1 MAEKTRKNQS
11 LLNGALILS
20 LATLVVK
27 VIGVIYKIPL
37 SNMIG
42 TVGRG
47 YFDSAYNLYV
57 PIYTVSMAG
66 LPVAISN
73 MVSKAMAKGLFRDV
87 KIIRKVAQRLFL
99 IVGVLGT
106 LAMFILAY
114 PYALSAKNMDVLPA
128 VFVITPAIFFCCLMS
143 S

>member
-11 LLNGALILS
+11 LLNGALVLS

-73 MVSKAMAKGLFRDV
+73 IVSKAMAMGNFRDV
-87 KIIRKVAQRLFL
+87 KIVCDN
-99 IVGVLGT
+99 VGCNKMLR
-106 LAMFILAY
+106 
-114 PYALSAKNMDVLPA
+114 
-128 VFVITPAIFFCCLMS
+128 
-143 S
+143 

>member
-1 MAEKTRKNQS
+1 MAEDLPHSVKAVYHSFQAIQ
-11 LLNGALILS
+11 ALILS

-66 LPVAISN
+66 LPVAIFFIYICSL
-73 MVSKAMAKGLFRDV
+73 VLIFSSRTSY
-87 KIIRKVAQRLFL
+87 RK
-99 IVGVLGT
+99 
-106 LAMFILAY
+106 
-114 PYALSAKNMDVLPA
+114 SANSSPLCP
-128 VFVITPAIFFCCLMS
+128 FVIDP
-143 S
+143 